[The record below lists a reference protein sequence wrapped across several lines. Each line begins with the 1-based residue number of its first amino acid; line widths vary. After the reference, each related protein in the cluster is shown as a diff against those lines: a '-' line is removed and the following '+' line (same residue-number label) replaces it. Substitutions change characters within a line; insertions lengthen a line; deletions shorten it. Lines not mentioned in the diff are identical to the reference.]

1 MEVVSREL
9 FDQAQ
14 QATASAIKV
23 AEEILEENRKLHEI
37 LTEYKEQVVL
47 LEKIVATLAGEK
59 EA

>member
-1 MEVVSREL
+1 MSTVSREL

-23 AEEILEENRKLHEI
+23 AEEVMAENKKLHGMLI
-37 LTEYKEQVVL
+37 HYQEQVVL
-47 LEKIVATLAGEK
+47 LKKLVATLSGEK

>member
-1 MEVVSREL
+1 MKVVSREL

-23 AEEILEENRKLHEI
+23 AEEVMAENKKLHGMI
-37 LTEYKEQVVL
+37 IHYQEQVKL
-47 LEKIVATLAGEK
+47 LKKLVATLSGEK